1 ARAAGYMFA
10 FPPLSKATFTS
21 GPEEKGSTVSLSPA
35 SNGRF
40 QGRFS
45 KTKHFLRAT
54 TRSVLGDIVAVQ
66 LFLQPQNGVHKQK
79 GCGQWAACSEVQ
91 AIMRQMS
98 SSPAPLHSS
107 RGEKLPFEPLSASL
121 AEVFRCDG
129 TENKTSVR
137 LGALVSFQCVGSI
150 SPHVPRCCHCWA
162 HPNPDQPPF
171 YIYSGPEESPHWVTE
186 VVIED

>member
-21 GPEEKGSTVSLSPA
+21 GPEEKGSTVYESMEAVVSLSPA

-66 LFLQPQNGVHKQK
+66 LFLQSQNGVHKQK
-79 GCGQWAACSEVQ
+79 GCGTMGS
-91 AIMRQMS
+91 MH
-98 SSPAPLHSS
+98 SPAPLHSS

-171 YIYSGPEESPHWVTE
+171 YIY
-186 VVIED
+186 

>member
-21 GPEEKGSTVSLSPA
+21 GPEEKGSTVYEGGNFKGMNSSPVSLSPA

-98 SSPAPLHSS
+98 
-107 RGEKLPFEPLSASL
+107 G
-121 AEVFRCDG
+121 
-129 TENKTSVR
+129 
-137 LGALVSFQCVGSI
+137 
-150 SPHVPRCCHCWA
+150 
-162 HPNPDQPPF
+162 
-171 YIYSGPEESPHWVTE
+171 
-186 VVIED
+186 